1 MERFRVRR
9 GFRTYR
15 PLGKSTRLPRY
26 QTWQS
31 RVFALA
37 AWVAPTANRSPSQ
50 SSAIGYWLSAIREAT
65 HMLVEFKENTSSFE
79 KRAL

>member
-37 AWVAPTANRSPSQ
+37 AWVAPTTNRSPSQ
-50 SSAIGYWLSAIREAT
+50 SSAIREAT